1 MVAPP
6 PLFCAML
13 STVWCVYPAILEKK
27 KKSLRKPFE
36 IDSAFAALKDSNW
49 EIREQAV
56 LAIGRIGRA
65 DINTV
70 KNRLDKII
78 QLHCDSVPKVR
89 AAMLDACQS
98 IANAK
103 ASVFKP
109 YIGLFERML
118 DDPDKQGV
126 REHAPDIFRIIGKYE
141 PEMVERSLVLL
152 KEKLRDPSPTTQA
165 RAVEA
170 IRTIETFLRRT
181 PTVWF
186 TASISD
192 SFFGSPAEFAL
203 CWMGNEA
210 DTSIS
215 NAFANRRYRC

>member
-1 MVAPP
+1 MNKIIERLQGITYTAQTNHATLTGDDIAFVTQSVKSNNEKVIAQ
-6 PLFCAML
+6 AY
-13 STVWCVYPAILEKK
+13 TTIGHIGNNRPAKVMHL
-27 KKSLRKPFE
+27 
-36 IDSAFAALKDSNW
+36 IDGALKDSNW

-56 LAIGRIGRA
+56 LAIGRTGRA
-65 DINTV
+65 DINAV

-98 IANAK
+98 SANAK

-118 DDPDKQGV
+118 DDPDKEGV

-152 KEKLRDPSPTTQA
+152 KDKLRDPSPKTQA

-181 PTVWF
+181 PTV
-186 TASISD
+186 
-192 SFFGSPAEFAL
+192 
-203 CWMGNEA
+203 
-210 DTSIS
+210 
-215 NAFANRRYRC
+215 

>member
-1 MVAPP
+1 MSKIIERLQAIAYTAQTNPTILTGDDIAFAIQNIKSDNGKVA
-6 PLFCAML
+6 AQAY
-13 STVWCVYPAILEKK
+13 STIGHIGLNHPEKVM
-27 KKSLRKPFE
+27 RA
-36 IDSAFAALKDSNW
+36 IDSAFASLKDSNW

-56 LAIGRIGRA
+56 LAIGRTGRA

-78 QLHCDSVPKVR
+78 QLHCDPVPKVR

-98 IANAK
+98 IAHAK
-103 ASVFKP
+103 AAVFKP

-118 DDPDKQGV
+118 DDPDVHGV

-152 KEKLRDPSPTTQA
+152 KEKLRDPSPATRA
-165 RAVEA
+165 HAVEA

-181 PTVWF
+181 PTV
-186 TASISD
+186 
-192 SFFGSPAEFAL
+192 
-203 CWMGNEA
+203 
-210 DTSIS
+210 
-215 NAFANRRYRC
+215 

>member
-1 MVAPP
+1 MNKIIERLQGIAYT
-6 PLFCAML
+6 AQ
-13 STVWCVYPAILEKK
+13 TNPATLTGDDFVFVTQSVKSDNEKVIAQAYATIGHIGNNQPEK
-27 KKSLRKPFE
+27 ITHL
-36 IDSAFAALKDSNW
+36 IDGAFAALKNSSW

-78 QLHCDSVPKVR
+78 QLHCDPIPKVR

-103 ASVFKP
+103 AILFKP

-118 DDPDKQGV
+118 DDPDEKGV

-141 PEMVERSLVLL
+141 PEMVERSLILL
-152 KEKLRDPSPTTQA
+152 KEKLRDPSSATQA
-165 RAVEA
+165 HAAEA

-181 PTVWF
+181 PTV
-186 TASISD
+186 
-192 SFFGSPAEFAL
+192 
-203 CWMGNEA
+203 
-210 DTSIS
+210 
-215 NAFANRRYRC
+215 

>member
-1 MVAPP
+1 MSKIIERLQGIAYTAQTNP
-6 PLFCAML
+6 AML
-13 STVWCVYPAILEKK
+13 TDDDIAFVTQSVKSDNDKVIAQAYSTIGHIGLNQPEKVM
-27 KKSLRKPFE
+27 RA
-36 IDSAFAALKDSNW
+36 IDSAFASLKDSNW

-56 LAIGRIGRA
+56 LAIGRTGRA

-78 QLHCDSVPKVR
+78 QLHCDPVPKVR

-98 IANAK
+98 IAHAK
-103 ASVFKP
+103 AAVFKP

-118 DDPDKQGV
+118 DDPDAHGV

-152 KEKLRDPSPTTQA
+152 KEKLHDPSPATQA
-165 RAVEA
+165 HAVEA

-181 PTVWF
+181 PTV
-186 TASISD
+186 
-192 SFFGSPAEFAL
+192 
-203 CWMGNEA
+203 
-210 DTSIS
+210 
-215 NAFANRRYRC
+215 

>member
-1 MVAPP
+1 MNKIIERLQGIDYTAQTNSATLTGDDIAFVTQ
-6 PLFCAML
+6 
-13 STVWCVYPAILEKK
+13 SGKSDNEKVIAQAYTTIGHIGSNRPEK
-27 KKSLRKPFE
+27 IMHL
-36 IDSAFAALKDSNW
+36 IDGAFAALKDSNW

-70 KNRLDKII
+70 KSRLDKII
-78 QLHCDSVPKVR
+78 QLHCDPEAKVR

-103 ASVFKP
+103 AAVFKP

-141 PEMVERSLVLL
+141 PEMVERSLMLL

-181 PTVWF
+181 PTV
-186 TASISD
+186 
-192 SFFGSPAEFAL
+192 
-203 CWMGNEA
+203 
-210 DTSIS
+210 
-215 NAFANRRYRC
+215 